1 MLSGLKWDMLQ
12 EVFNSLKNYRLLS
25 DTCNLLMWVASKC
38 ANTPPGWGN
47 EVNGKHCP
55 HYTLCEFFTTPL
67 VLYYTSLSILFDK
80 ASLLDRYHLIRRI
93 KMGQRMNEKRSFL
106 PFFLPLWYFSVSFL
120 FMEILPLYCWSDIIK
135 FYFRTS

>member
-12 EVFNSLKNYRLLS
+12 EVFNSLKNYRLPS

-55 HYTLCEFFTTPL
+55 HYTLCEFFTILL
-67 VLYYTSLSILFDK
+67 VLYYTSLSILFDNT
-80 ASLLDRYHLIRRI
+80 SLLDRHHLIRRI
-93 KMGQRMNEKRSFL
+93 KTGQRRNEKRSFL
-106 PFFLPLWYFSVSFL
+106 SFFCLFGIFLFLFFLWKSCHYIV
-120 FMEILPLYCWSDIIK
+120 EA
-135 FYFRTS
+135 T